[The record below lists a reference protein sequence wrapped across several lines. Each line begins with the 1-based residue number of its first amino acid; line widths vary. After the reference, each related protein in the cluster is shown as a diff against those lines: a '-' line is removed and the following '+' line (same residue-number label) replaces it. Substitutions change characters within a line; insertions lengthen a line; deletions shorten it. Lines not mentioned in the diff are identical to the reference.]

1 MKLPN
6 NYGSVI
12 KLSGKRRKPYAVR
25 TSSIQKQTDG
35 TYKQVFKYLAY
46 FEKADLAYT
55 FLAEYNNGKVVKEHK
70 KYATSPTFAEMYRK
84 WEKWRKSLK
93 SNPVA
98 STWHNYDIAFNHLE
112 PIHNRQIVSIRANE
126 VQDVLN
132 AYNHKSKAT
141 ITNMRVILKAVWAY
155 AINEGFTD
163 NDIPSRLVYEWTN
176 PEEEMHKP
184 YTPEEIA
191 VLWEKLY
198 EINNVDI
205 LLIMIYTGMRP
216 SEMLNILTVNVHLDE
231 QYMIGGMK
239 TAAGRDRVIPIADK
253 ILPLIKARYDPHKK
267 YLINNKFGN
276 HYDYKNYANS
286 NHITVMGKLKMKHK
300 PHDCRHTFATLMNNA
315 GANDVCTKLIM
326 GHSFGN
332 DITKGVYTHKSVTE
346 LLAEVNK
353 I

>member
-25 TSSIQKQTDG
+25 TSSIQKQADG

-70 KYATSPTFAEMYRK
+70 KYATSLTFAEMYRK

-98 STWHNYDIAFNHLE
+98 STWHNCDIAFNHLE

-184 YTPEEIA
+184 YTSEEIA

-216 SEMLNILTVNVHLDE
+216 P
-231 QYMIGGMK
+231 
-239 TAAGRDRVIPIADK
+239 RC
-253 ILPLIKARYDPHKK
+253 LI
-267 YLINNKFGN
+267 F
-276 HYDYKNYANS
+276 
-286 NHITVMGKLKMKHK
+286 
-300 PHDCRHTFATLMNNA
+300 
-315 GANDVCTKLIM
+315 
-326 GHSFGN
+326 
-332 DITKGVYTHKSVTE
+332 
-346 LLAEVNK
+346 
-353 I
+353 